1 VGSSRLGDKPNPDQS
16 AVSPSQITPSHAP
29 ASKVAAARDAFLRD
43 EAVPRGIVRQ
53 PILASWVRSAELL
66 VEPASPE
73 LGHEASDYRQ
83 SPLLRLAAP
92 IIDTIAMEMGGEPM
106 SIILCD
112 DEGVVLARRTGDTS
126 LQQQLDRVWL
136 TPGFSYAE
144 RYVGTNG
151 IGTAL
156 ESLGPAHVFGH
167 EHFVEPL
174 GDLACAG
181 APIRHPVTGK
191 LLGVLDLTCWRRD
204 ANPFMITAA
213 SMLAH
218 RIEEALL
225 RQTGRRE
232 LTLLHDYL
240 TACHRN
246 RGAVLAVS
254 DDLLMLN
261 DQARALLDPG
271 DQAPLVAAAMDALA
285 SGRAQQIVVDLPSGT
300 TARLHCRPSWPDDRS
315 GAGVLRVQM
324 LAEDADVR
332 APGAG
337 PLPGPMPAVVGSGT
351 LWNKC
356 VGAVTRQARHREWLN
371 LAAEPGSGRRT
382 LLRAVHGAEMPATHL
397 RLLDAADYDARWLAE
412 LIDELEEG
420 GAGTIVL
427 ADVDALPAD
436 ALQVLAEVLEPH
448 RESTG
453 ADRPWLVATT
463 GGERVS
469 PELTA
474 LLTAFPRTVR
484 VPPLRHHIEDVP
496 ELVRVFV
503 ARLTHGSDLTVSPRA
518 MRVLMRYRWPGNVAQ
533 LHTVVRRIVA
543 QRRAGVIDVEDL
555 PAEIATTTR
564 RVLTPLEAIECE
576 AIIDALEA
584 AGGDK
589 AAAAGRLGVSRA
601 TVYRKVRDYG
611 IAVPRPGTVPAVR
624 PQRRRSRSAGSAA
637 TG

>member
-1 VGSSRLGDKPNPDQS
+1 
-16 AVSPSQITPSHAP
+16 
-29 ASKVAAARDAFLRD
+29 
-43 EAVPRGIVRQ
+43 
-53 PILASWVRSAELL
+53 
-66 VEPASPE
+66 
-73 LGHEASDYRQ
+73 
-83 SPLLRLAAP
+83 
-92 IIDTIAMEMGGEPM
+92 
-106 SIILCD
+106 
-112 DEGVVLARRTGDTS
+112 
-126 LQQQLDRVWL
+126 
-136 TPGFSYAE
+136 
-144 RYVGTNG
+144 
-151 IGTAL
+151 
-156 ESLGPAHVFGH
+156 
-167 EHFVEPL
+167 
-174 GDLACAG
+174 
-181 APIRHPVTGK
+181 
-191 LLGVLDLTCWRRD
+191 
-204 ANPFMITAA
+204 
-213 SMLAH
+213 
-218 RIEEALL
+218 
-225 RQTGRRE
+225 
-232 LTLLHDYL
+232 
-240 TACHRN
+240 
-246 RGAVLAVS
+246 
-254 DDLLMLN
+254 
-261 DQARALLDPG
+261 
-271 DQAPLVAAAMDALA
+271 
-285 SGRAQQIVVDLPSGT
+285 
-300 TARLHCRPSWPDDRS
+300 
-315 GAGVLRVQM
+315 
-324 LAEDADVR
+324 
-332 APGAG
+332 
-337 PLPGPMPAVVGSGT
+337 MPAVVGSGT

-382 LLRAVHGAEMPATHL
+382 LLRAVHAAEMPATHL

-533 LHTVVRRIVA
+533 LNTVVRRIVA

-584 AGGDK
+584 TGGDK

-611 IAVPRPGTVPAVR
+611 IAVPRPGTVGAVR

>member
-1 VGSSRLGDKPNPDQS
+1 VGLSRLGDGDGPGPF
-16 AVSPSQITPSHAP
+16 AAASP
-29 ASKVAAARDAFLRD
+29 SKVAAARDAFLRD
-43 EAVPRGIVRQ
+43 EPVPHDIVRR

-66 VEPASPE
+66 VEPESPE
-73 LGHEASDYRQ
+73 LGHESRDYRD

-92 IIDTIAMEMGGEPM
+92 IIDTIATELGDEPM

-112 DEGVVLARRTGDTS
+112 DEGVVLSRRTGDTS

-156 ESLGPAHVFGH
+156 ESLGPAHVFGR
-167 EHFVEPL
+167 EHFVAPL

-191 LLGVLDLTCWRRD
+191 LLGVLDLTCWRKD
-204 ANPFMITAA
+204 ANAFMITAA

-225 RQTGRRE
+225 RQAGQRE
-232 LTLLHDYL
+232 LALLHDYL
-240 TACHRN
+240 AACHRS

-261 DQARALLDPG
+261 DTARALLDPG
-271 DQAPLVAAAMDALA
+271 DQAPLIAAAVEALA
-285 SGRAQQIVVDLPSGT
+285 SGRAQRIVVDLPSGT
-300 TARLHCRPSWPDDRS
+300 TARLHCRPSWPEGRS
-315 GAGVLRVQM
+315 GSGVLRVQL
-324 LAEDADVR
+324 LAQEPELR
-332 APGAG
+332 APARA
-337 PLPGPMPAVVGSGT
+337 PRPGRMPAVIGSGT

-356 VGAVTRQARHREWLN
+356 VQAVTRQARRREWLN

-382 LLRAVHGAEMPATHL
+382 LIRAVHGAEMPATHL
-397 RLLDAADYDARWLAE
+397 RLMDAADHDDLWIAE

-427 ADVDALPAD
+427 ADVDVLPPA
-436 ALQVLAEVLEPH
+436 ALQVLAEVLEPY
-448 RESTG
+448 RESTD
-453 ADRPWLVATT
+453 ADRPWVVATT

-469 PELTA
+469 PELTE
-474 LLTAFPRTVR
+474 LLTVFPRTVR

-496 ELVRVFV
+496 DLVRVFV
-503 ARLTHGSDLTVSPRA
+503 ARLTHGSDLTVSPQA
-518 MRVLMRYRWPGNVAQ
+518 MRVLMRYRWPGNVEQ
-533 LHTVVRRIVA
+533 LHAVVRRIVA
-543 QRRAGVIDVEDL
+543 QRRAGVIDVDDL
-555 PAEIATTTR
+555 PAEIAATTR

-611 IAVPRPGTVPAVR
+611 IAVPSQSRVGAKRTVTPR
-624 PQRRRSRSAGSAA
+624 RRRSREAGPAA